1 MTDAWA
7 LIIAT
12 LITTVAGGLGAAIK
26 QMRDLRKENRVD
38 HGIVMLHLKSVKRS
52 VEDVGN
58 RVDGVGKRLD
68 DHIDW
73 HLKDK

>member
-52 VEDVGN
+52 VEDVGT
-58 RVDGVGKRLD
+58 RVDGVHQRLD

-73 HLKDK
+73 HYQKK